1 MNLLSIEKLR
11 VEFGGIRAVREATFS
26 VRSGEIRGLIGPNGA
41 GKTSII
47 NAITKTVPI
56 TGGRIVFDGHDLSA
70 IPPHVVSRLGIG
82 RTFQHAEI
90 FPDETVFNNVRV
102 GVDQHNEASF
112 VGALL
117 SLPAARRAERA
128 TERRTSELL
137 EAFELTAYANQRCE
151 ELPFGLLKRVDLA
164 RALAS
169 RPKLLL
175 LDEPVSGMSE
185 TEAKLAIEMAV
196 TLSKRDGIALLIVEH
211 NIRVLMRVAEAVTVV
226 QAGAVIFEGTPAEVG
241 SNALVIE
248 AYLGKELT
256 DA

>member
-1 MNLLSIEKLR
+1 LNLLSIEKLR
-11 VEFGGIRAVREATFS
+11 VEFGGIHAVREATFA
-26 VRSGEIRGLIGPNGA
+26 VHAGEIRGLIGPNGA

-56 TGGRIVFDGHDLSA
+56 TGGRIVFDGHDLRQLSPDA
-70 IPPHVVSRLGIG
+70 VSRIGVG

-90 FPDETVFNNVRV
+90 FADETVFDNVRV
-102 GVDQHNEASF
+102 GCDQHNDAGF

-117 SLPAARRAERA
+117 SLPGARRAERA
-128 TERRTSELL
+128 VERRTSELL
-137 EAFELTAYANQRCE
+137 DAFELTRYADQRCS

-185 TEAKLAIEMAV
+185 TEAKLAIQMAV

-226 QAGAVIFEGTPAEVG
+226 QAGAVIFEGTPAEVS

-248 AYLGKELT
+248 AYLGKEMT